1 MALKPWSYISYLQYW
16 KLHNCPTK
24 DRRNKIVTCQKCVIT
39 ISECVRFRDLC
50 LLTSQWKDAPVS
62 TTLAFVCV
70 YVCEWK
76 EKHKQKTK
84 ICENE
89 YGVSTAVLQLLSGL
103 RHEGWSIGRD
113 NGGITVHYS
122 PGFKRCCN
130 SVVHKWEKIQNKYK
144 PLCSVLV
151 F

>member
-24 DRRNKIVTCQKCVIT
+24 DRWNKIVTCQKCVIT

-84 ICENE
+84 ICEDE

-144 PLCSVLV
+144 PLCLVLV